1 MRSCIPSPQS
11 LSFHYCPL
19 LTMKNRL
26 SLSCLHSSV
35 FVCVEVCVWVYL
47 VYSVLQLSA
56 GAERACLRVITAWLS
71 KALFASVCLPVRA
84 SFISAEN

>member
-1 MRSCIPSPQS
+1 MIMHSCIPSSQS

-35 FVCVEVCVWVYL
+35 FVLKCVCVCGCILYIQF
-47 VYSVLQLSA
+47 YSYPPVQK
-56 GAERACLRVITAWLS
+56 ERACV
-71 KALFASVCLPVRA
+71 
-84 SFISAEN
+84 